1 MCVPVCVFYM
11 HSTSFTIFG
20 HRAASSSLVPAMSV
34 HISHNA
40 LRTASCHTPCRLLP
54 YSAVVT
60 HAQRQ
65 FRFQFRMLSMR
76 RGSAKKVKKR
86 EETQHKRKTSKSC
99 WQSLNNI
106 SLLEPYWAYVAS
118 LGPPEPWPPPTPFTL
133 FLLLFLFLFFVL
145 VLRMCLEIN
154 KYVDGLRVCLCVC
167 LSVCRCRQLTA
178 EAI

>member
-1 MCVPVCVFYM
+1 M

-34 HISHNA
+34 HISHSA
-40 LRTASCHTPCRLLP
+40 LRTAPCHTPHTP

-76 RGSAKKVKKR
+76 RGSNKKR
-86 EETQHKRKTSKSC
+86 RRNATQKKNK
-99 WQSLNNI
+99 QK
-106 SLLEPYWAYVAS
+106 LLAKFKQHFVVGPAQYVAS
-118 LGPPEPWPPPTPFTL
+118 LGPPYPLTPDL
-133 FLLLFLFLFFVL
+133 PAHPFLPRSFSSFFVL

-167 LSVCRCRQLTA
+167 LFG
-178 EAI
+178 